1 MYTTTTV
8 KQVLDRKGY
17 NVYSIDKEA
26 PVSDALRMMAE
37 VNIGALLVVKGE
49 KYVGVFSERDY
60 ARRLVLNGRSE
71 GDTPVKEVMT
81 DHIIVAKT
89 QHKIE
94 ECLALMTG
102 KFIRH
107 LPVVDE
113 EQQIIG
119 VVSIGDLVK
128 EITAEQAFI
137 IDQLIQYIAGEEKKP
152 PIPEKSEV
160 DLS

>member
-8 KQVLDRKGY
+8 KQILDRKGY
-17 NVYSIDKEA
+17 DVFSIDAE
-26 PVSDALRMMAE
+26 VSVADALRKMAE
-37 VNIGALLVVKGE
+37 VNVGALLVEKGDQF
-49 KYVGVFSERDY
+49 VGVFSERDY
-60 ARRLVLNGRSE
+60 ARKLVLSGKNEHG
-71 GDTPVKEVMT
+71 TPVKEVMT
-81 DHIIVAKT
+81 DHIIVVT
-89 QHKIE
+89 LDHKIE

-113 EQQIIG
+113 SQQIIG

-137 IDQLIQYIAGEEKKP
+137 IDQLIQYIAGENRKP